1 MQPAKIIHTP
11 RRYVVEEWGG
21 TETVVMQLARQ
32 QKAAGLQPL
41 IFTSLALSVTK
52 SEVVEGTPVRRFSY
66 RYPFFGLSPEQVHA
80 LDKKG
85 GNMVSLSLF
94 AALLREPGVR
104 LFHAHA
110 INRLGG
116 MVRTAAR
123 LRKLAGAPE
132 PAAVQFTNRVEGVQ
146 SLLRVLTPQTDG
158 QRQLLAQ
165 AQQIAGDMSQT
176 RWLLMEEAQNELPVP
191 LLVILVCWLT
201 VLFVSFGLFAPRNAT
216 VLSVL
221 FVCACSVSA
230 AVFLILE
237 MNRPLEGMIKVSN
250 APLRNALEHLGR

>member
-1 MQPAKIIHTP
+1 MSSTTIGLITAGCTFSGALIGVWLQRRLP
-11 RRYVVEEWGG
+11 RHHLDKDS
-21 TETVVMQLARQ
+21 Q
-32 QKAAGLQPL
+32 
-41 IFTSLALSVTK
+41 
-52 SEVVEGTPVRRFSY
+52 EVVKLGAGMIATITALVLGLLVRSAKG
-66 RYPFFGLSPEQVHA
+66 PFDTINDGIKQSSAKLILLDRLLAQYGPEAQGIR
-80 LDKKG
+80 DQMKR
-85 GNMVSLSLF
+85 SLTASL
-94 AALLREPGVR
+94 E
-104 LFHAHA
+104 
-110 INRLGG
+110 
-116 MVRTAAR
+116 AAR

>member
-1 MQPAKIIHTP
+1 MSSTTIGLITAGCTFSGALIGVWLQRRLP
-11 RRYVVEEWGG
+11 RHHLDKDS
-21 TETVVMQLARQ
+21 Q
-32 QKAAGLQPL
+32 
-41 IFTSLALSVTK
+41 
-52 SEVVEGTPVRRFSY
+52 EVVKLGAGMIATITALVLGLLVSSAKGTFDTINDGIKQSSAKLILLDRILAQY
-66 RYPFFGLSPEQVHA
+66 GPEAQGIR
-80 LDKKG
+80 DQMKR
-85 GNMVSLSLF
+85 SLTASL
-94 AALLREPGVR
+94 E
-104 LFHAHA
+104 
-110 INRLGG
+110 
-116 MVRTAAR
+116 AAR

>member
-1 MQPAKIIHTP
+1 MSSTTIGLITAGCTFSGALIGVWLQRRLP
-11 RRYVVEEWGG
+11 RHHLDKDS
-21 TETVVMQLARQ
+21 Q
-32 QKAAGLQPL
+32 
-41 IFTSLALSVTK
+41 
-52 SEVVEGTPVRRFSY
+52 EVVKLGAGMIATITALVL
-66 RYPFFGLSPEQVHA
+66 GLLVSSAKDTFDTINDGIKQSSAKLILLDRILAQYGPEAQGIR
-80 LDKKG
+80 DQMKR
-85 GNMVSLSLF
+85 SLTASL
-94 AALLREPGVR
+94 E
-104 LFHAHA
+104 
-110 INRLGG
+110 
-116 MVRTAAR
+116 AAR